1 MNKLKK
7 AVRIVLIVIAAVLL
21 WFIMI
26 IADCRSVYPEGR
38 PVFAFIMTEDGEL
51 EVYHGLGY
59 SIRLKHTPM
68 GTVYY
73 IEVRIFGQIVSEYD
87 AEEYFDP

>member
-7 AVRIVLIVIAAVLL
+7 GVRIVLVVIAAALL

-51 EVYHGLGY
+51 EIYHGLGY
-59 SIRLKHTPM
+59 SVRLKRAPM
-68 GTVYY
+68 GSVYY
-73 IEVRIFGQIVSEYD
+73 SELRIFGQSVSVIDSERYLHR
-87 AEEYFDP
+87 